1 MSMLKRKYS
10 FITLLLCSLLGFSFQ
25 AKSIAED
32 ENISRDYSPENLE
45 VEWPYFWVEGL
56 ENDVV
61 IRWIGEVTESP
72 ENGSFLNVTFN
83 NFPYQIEWNAGEAM
97 FSSTISDSSDYELK
111 AGSFSE
117 KKEINPIPLWCSIL
131 PPLLAI
137 GLALVF
143 REVLSSLFTGIFVGT
158 AIIGYYA
165 EGWIGIFIGFFK
177 VIEEYIL
184 DALTNS
190 DRLSVILFTSIIGG
204 LVALVSKN
212 GGMQGVVNRM
222 SKLANSARNAQFTTW
237 LLGVAIFFDDYANT
251 LVVGSTMRPLADR
264 WRISREKLSYLV
276 DSTAAPVAAIA
287 FVTTWIGAELGYIG
301 DGVQK
306 INAAGFELA
315 EGPYSIFLSSLQYSF
330 YPLFT
335 LIFMLMLIFMR
346 KDIGPMYKAEMRAR
360 IEGKVSSVKS
370 AEHIDEDEMKAYEP
384 APGVSM
390 KSWYAVLPLGIVIL
404 GTITG
409 LLVTGW
415 DASIWKDSSLSFTRQ
430 LSAVIGNSNSYVA
443 LLWSSMIG
451 LVVAILI
458 TVGGKQLN
466 LHRAMA
472 AVVNG
477 FKFMMHAILILALAW
492 TLADVTDAMHTAD
505 FLQNSVGNGVAP
517 WLIPAVTFI
526 LAALVSFSTGSSWGT
541 MAILYPLLLPLS
553 WSVAVGA
560 GYEHAEVMM
569 IFYNTVACVLAG
581 SVLGDHCSPISDT
594 TILSSLATSC
604 HHIDHVRTQMPYAL
618 LVGGVSLGVGTIPG
632 ALGVPFWI
640 SFPMGLAVLYFIIKY
655 FGKDVPEPRFD

>member
-1 MSMLKRKYS
+1 MIL
-10 FITLLLCSLLGFSFQ
+10 FSFFSMGMDLADSQ
-25 AKSIAED
+25 
-32 ENISRDYSPENLE
+32 ISTQNQSLDQIE
-45 VEWPYFWVEGL
+45 VEWPYFWISGVEN
-56 ENDVV
+56 EIV
-61 IRWIGEVTESP
+61 IRWAGEESQSP
-72 ENGSFLNVTFN
+72 EDGLVSGVNFNGEEYQLVWRDAELKFSAALTEKSQYRLSAGTFN
-83 NFPYQIEWNAGEAM
+83 EQKDIH
-97 FSSTISDSSDYELK
+97 
-111 AGSFSE
+111 
-117 KKEINPIPLWCSIL
+117 PIPLWWSIV

-137 GLALVF
+137 ALALIF
-143 REVLSSLFTGIFVGT
+143 REVLSSLFAGIFVGT
-158 AIIGYYA
+158 AIIGYFS
-165 EGWIGIFIGFFK
+165 EGVIGIFIGFFK

-184 DALTNS
+184 NALTNP

-237 LLGVAIFFDDYANT
+237 LLGCAIFFDDYANT
-251 LVVGSTMRPLADR
+251 LVVGSTMRPLTDR

-301 DGVQK
+301 DGVNK
-306 INAAGFELA
+306 INSEGFELTQGA
-315 EGPYSIFLSSLQYSF
+315 YGIFLSSLQFSF
-330 YPLFT
+330 YPIFT
-335 LIFMLMLIFMR
+335 LVFMLMLIFMR
-346 KDIGPMYKAEMRAR
+346 KDFGPMYKAEIRAR
-360 IEGKVSSVKS
+360 VDGKVSSVKS
-370 AEHIDEDEMKAYEP
+370 TEHVDEDEMKAYEP
-384 APGVSM
+384 AEGV
-390 KSWYAVLPLGIVIL
+390 KIRSWNAVVPIAVVIF
-404 GTITG
+404 GTVIG
-409 LLVTGW
+409 LLLTGW
-415 DASIWKDSSLSFTRQ
+415 DDSIWADSELSFTRK

-443 LLWSSMIG
+443 LLWSSLLG
-451 LVVAILI
+451 LVVAIGM
-458 TVGGKQLN
+458 TVGGRQLN
-466 LHRAMA
+466 LHQAMT

-477 FKFMMHAILILALAW
+477 FKFMMHAILILTLAW

-505 FLQNSVGNGVAP
+505 FLQNAFGHGIAP

-541 MAILYPLLLPLS
+541 MAILYPLILPLS
-553 WSVAVGA
+553 WSVAAGA
-560 GYEHAEVMM
+560 GYEHAEILM

-618 LVGGVSLGVGTIPG
+618 MVGGVSLAVGIIPG

-640 SFPMGLAVLYFIIKY
+640 SFPVGIILFYLILKY
-655 FGKDVPEPRFD
+655 FGKDVPEPSFE